1 MDYFILLLCT
11 LCLSM
16 SVVALFQLHKAR
28 RTSDKLIDA
37 IIQMDK
43 QITDK
48 TRTMLL
54 SELRENRTE
63 ILTILSQTITANAK
77 ASGDSQT
84 ASLDLFRR
92 TVQDLSSGLDKRMG
106 QLGFAQSESL
116 TQLRKEQRDSLNSI
130 KTTMEVRLESMQ
142 KDNQVKLDQMRQ
154 TVDEK
159 LQKTLDERLGQSFST
174 VSERLE
180 QVYKGLGEMQTL
192 AAGVGDLKKVLTN
205 VKTRG
210 IMGEI
215 QLSRILEQLMTTAQ
229 YAKNIATKQGSRDNV
244 EYAIKLPGRTD
255 DDRPVYLPIDAKFPM
270 EDYRELM
277 DAYDTADGTQVE
289 FFRKKLENAIK
300 KAAKDIHDKYI
311 DPPNTTDFAIL
322 FLPIE
327 GLYAE
332 IVRNNNLLETL
343 QNTYHVNVAGP
354 TTLSALLNSLQ
365 LGFKTLTIEKR
376 SHEVWNIL
384 KSVKT
389 EFSRFKEALDIAQK
403 RIKQADADIDKLVG
417 VRTNQMLR
425 RLRNVEELPEE
436 EATLLLQTAVD
447 PYDIDLEEDA

>member
-1 MDYFILLLCT
+1 MDYFILIACALS
-11 LCLSM
+11 LCLS
-16 SVVALFQLHKAR
+16 VIALLQLKKAR
-28 RTSDKLIDA
+28 YTSDKLIDA

-48 TRTMLL
+48 TRAML
-54 SELRENRTE
+54 SGELRENRTE
-63 ILTILSQTITANAK
+63 ILTILSQTISANAK
-77 ASGDSQT
+77 ASGESQS

-92 TVQDLSSGLDKRMG
+92 TVQDLSTGLDKRMG

-116 TQLRKEQRDSLNSI
+116 SQLRKEQHESLNSI
-130 KTTMEVRLESMQ
+130 KNTMEARLESMQ
-142 KDNQVKLDQMRQ
+142 KDNQTKLDQMRQ

-180 QVYKGLGEMQTL
+180 QVYKGLGEMRLL
-192 AAGVGDLKKVLTN
+192 ATGVGDLKKVLTN

-210 IMGEI
+210 TMGEI

-229 YAKNIATKQGSRDNV
+229 YAKNIATKRGSRENV
-244 EYAIKLPGRTD
+244 EYAIKLPGRAD

-277 DAYDTADGTQVE
+277 DSYDTGDAGQIE

-300 KAAKDIHDKYI
+300 KSAKDIHDKYI
-311 DPPNTTDFAIL
+311 DPPNTTDFGIL

-332 IVRNNNLLETL
+332 IVRNNDLLETL

-365 LGFKTLTIEKR
+365 LGFKTLAIEKR

-389 EFSRFKEALDIAQK
+389 EFIRFKEALDTAQK

-425 RLRNVEELPEE
+425 RLRDVEELPQE
-436 EATLLLQTAVD
+436 EAKLLLETAVE
-447 PYDIDLEEDA
+447 PYDIDIEEDA